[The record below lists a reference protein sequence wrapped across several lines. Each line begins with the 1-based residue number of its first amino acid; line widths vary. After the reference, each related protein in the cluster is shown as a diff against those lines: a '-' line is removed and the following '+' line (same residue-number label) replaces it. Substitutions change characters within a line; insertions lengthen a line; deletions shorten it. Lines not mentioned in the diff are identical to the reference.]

1 MSRFPPFPAQTAG
14 LPNNGELSATLDR
27 YNSWSPSRRLGSNSR
42 GWGTY
47 FPITVKIRG
56 AEDSSGR
63 LASRRVALVEESPII
78 RLALEEAFRHAGAH
92 LVPHTDAEI
101 GVAAI
106 GLGVTID
113 PALDLLVDGLR
124 RRGTRFLFYGGP
136 DVDFDA
142 ILRRWPECIIVPKP
156 RSLNDVIEAVA
167 ALFRP
172 AGRTIRGHQNQQNG
186 DQRHRY
192 ECRLVD
198 WQSRIIV
205 SIWME
210 CANDVE
216 AIDRAAAET
225 ERFHGDSRVAG
236 YELRQGMVRIVLM
249 LW

>member
-1 MSRFPPFPAQTAG
+1 M
-14 LPNNGELSATLDR
+14 
-27 YNSWSPSRRLGSNSR
+27 
-42 GWGTY
+42 
-47 FPITVKIRG
+47 IIRG
-56 AEDSSGR
+56 AEHSGGR
-63 LASRRVALVEESPII
+63 LENRRVALVEENPII
-78 RLALEEAFRHAGAH
+78 RLALEEAFRRAGAH
-92 LVPHTDAEI
+92 LVPHSDAEI
-101 GVAAI
+101 GVAAL

-113 PALDLLVDGLR
+113 PALDLLVDSLR
-124 RRGTRFLFYGGP
+124 RRGIRFLFYGGP
-136 DVDFDA
+136 DVDFDT

-156 RSLNDVIEAVA
+156 RSLNDVVEAAA

-172 AGRTIRGHQNQQNG
+172 AGRTTGSQQKEQNG

-198 WQSRIIV
+198 WQSRVIA

-216 AIDRAAAET
+216 AMDRAAAEA

-236 YELRQGMVRIVLM
+236 YELRQGMVRIILM